1 MNEYWSQNQQ
11 PPPQPY
17 GRPGANTTPSTLWG
31 DATCP

>member
-17 GRPGANTTPSTLWG
+17 GQALNTTPSTLWG